1 MKTKYKII
9 RTPIIHSINE
19 DETDKK
25 FIDPFYRYGTIN
37 NPMLFKSLT
46 SALDYFN
53 HLKETF
59 DWFDYVLDAPIDYM
73 YQDNYPI
80 QVVKCFYETDE
91 WNANEFG
98 EVYFYPHSFN
108 DYRILPRI
116 IGERNDKY

>member
-1 MKTKYKII
+1 
-9 RTPIIHSINE
+9 
-19 DETDKK
+19 
-25 FIDPFYRYGTIN
+25 
-37 NPMLFKSLT
+37 MLFKSLT

-73 YQDNYPI
+73 YEDNYPI

-98 EVYFYPHSFN
+98 EVYFYPHSFK